1 MDVTDPPIP
10 IMSMHSKTCTVEEC
24 AKLCLDQEGCNYF
37 IVGNGVINGAN
48 KTGEATNNCLI
59 YALFA

>member
-1 MDVTDPPIP
+1 MNVNDPPIT

-37 IVGNGVINGAN
+37 IVGNGEINGVD
-48 KTGEATNNCLI
+48 KTGEGREI
-59 YALFA
+59 IV

>member
-1 MDVTDPPIP
+1 MNVNDPPIT

-37 IVGNGVINGAN
+37 IVGNGEINGVD
-48 KTGEATNNCLI
+48 KTGEGEI
-59 YALFA
+59 IV

>member
-1 MDVTDPPIP
+1 MDVTDALIT
-10 IMSMHSKTCTVEEC
+10 IMSMHSKTCTVEVC

-48 KTGEATNNCLI
+48 KTGKGEI
-59 YALFA
+59 IV